1 MSKIRKFYD
10 RNKKFIFIFLFINL
24 VYLGVFRAFDLDIF
38 PIYYGFLINVFA
50 ISLYFLY
57 KSFTKK
63 EKTFEDIKSHRNLDE
78 DAKIILDE
86 YYLLD
91 KKYRSLLVAY
101 DEMDT
106 DLRDFYSLW
115 IHEIK
120 TPIAENRLL
129 LAEDKP
135 DIDLLIKNN
144 KRIDNYINIL
154 LGFVRYNSKTNDYIF
169 EDINIEKLV
178 KDIVKEKSFDF
189 ISKNIN
195 LDLKNLSFMT
205 VSDGKWLS
213 FIISQVLNNSLK
225 YCPDGGQVMIY
236 FEGKNLVIED
246 TGLGIKKSD
255 LPRVF
260 EMGYTGENGRKLGS
274 STGLGLYLVDSISKD
289 LNLAIRIESEEG
301 EFTKFMIKFD
311 KLTKL

>member
-10 RNKKFIFIFLFINL
+10 RNKKFIFIFLFISL

-57 KSFTKK
+57 RSFTKK
-63 EKTFEDIKSHRNLDE
+63 EKTFEDIKRDRNLDG

-91 KKYRSLLVAY
+91 KKYRSLLVEY

-195 LDLKNLSFMT
+195 LDLKDLSFMT

>member
-10 RNKKFIFIFLFINL
+10 RNKKFIFIFLFISL

-57 KSFTKK
+57 KSLAKK
-63 EKTFEDIKSHRNLDE
+63 EKTFEDIIRDTNLDG

-86 YYLLD
+86 YYILD
-91 KKYRSLLVAY
+91 KKYKSLLVAY

-120 TPIAENRLL
+120 TPIAENRLI

-154 LGFVRYNSKTNDYIF
+154 LGFIRYNSKTNDYIF
-169 EDINIEKLV
+169 EEINIEKLV

-289 LNLAIRIESEEG
+289 LNLPIRIESEEG